1 MAFDTPPYQ
10 FTGTHRYPPLPL
22 GSRVPMQMPQFMS
35 EYEQIP
41 PWERKKPALFFE
53 DQLNRQSEIRDNPD
67 ANMGFFGTNYSNWP
81 ALIQRP
87 MEWYKKQVLSGEARD
102 ERINKDIDK
111 FVSNV
116 GESMSERETRLEQER
131 LKALA
136 EKQEL
141 SQAKRRMPTTVD
153 KSAIAK
159 KDDDDDMVKYLLL
172 MNFLQNVAYQS
183 AAPDV
188 KPGYG
193 ASVGS
198 AVSFP
203 TMPKM

>member
-1 MAFDTPPYQ
+1 
-10 FTGTHRYPPLPL
+10 
-22 GSRVPMQMPQFMS
+22 MQMPQFMS

-41 PWERKKPALFFE
+41 PWKRKKPSLFFE
-53 DQLNRQSEIRDNPD
+53 DQLNRQSDIRDNPD
-67 ANMGFFGTNYSNWP
+67 ATWYSNWP

-141 SQAKRRMPTTVD
+141 SQAQRRMPTTVD
-153 KSAIAK
+153 KSAIARK
-159 KDDDDDMVKYLLL
+159 DDDDDDMVKYLLL
-172 MNFLQNVAYQS
+172 INFLQSVASQS

-193 ASVGS
+193 ASVGTS
-198 AVSFP
+198 RAFP
-203 TMPKM
+203 TMPKMG

>member
-41 PWERKKPALFFE
+41 PWKKKKPSLFFE

-67 ANMGFFGTNYSNWP
+67 ATWYSNLP

-141 SQAKRRMPTTVD
+141 SQAQRRMPATVD
-153 KSAIAK
+153 KSAIARK
-159 KDDDDDMVKYLLL
+159 DDDDDDMVKYLLL
-172 MNFLQNVAYQS
+172 MNFLQSVAYQS